1 MVFTS
6 SPQVTLGLSPSQ
18 PEVSMSGEERLRRLV
33 HHLGVGI
40 SRLYLFLRAELQ
52 RFITPTAREVSRKCN
67 LVEYF
72 LRNVN

>member
-1 MVFTS
+1 
-6 SPQVTLGLSPSQ
+6 
-18 PEVSMSGEERLRRLV
+18 MSGEEGLRRLV

-40 SRLYLFLRAELQ
+40 SHLYLFLRAELQ